1 MSIENFKT
9 EKQKEKYWKKRY
21 RISKKYGTVAKGVTC
36 MGILAGGKKKKEKW
50 TKKIFEV
57 KMTENALK
65 VNSDTKL
72 QTQEA

>member
-21 RISKKYGTVAKGVTC
+21 RISKKYRTAAKGITC
-36 MGILAGGKKKKEKW
+36 MGILAGGKKKGKMN
-50 TKKIFEV
+50 KKIFEV

-65 VNSDTKL
+65 VNSDAKL

>member
-36 MGILAGGKKKKEKW
+36 MGILAGGKKKKGKMN
-50 TKKIFEV
+50 KKNI
-57 KMTENALK
+57 
-65 VNSDTKL
+65 
-72 QTQEA
+72 